1 MEIRKILKPGTSQYC
16 LARRKNSLSFWW
28 FPYGKIDLELFPPCP
43 LQTIKMQKPHA
54 ARAKTNI
61 PNINKFNVFHPKS
74 KGRILTLKLKARKSQ
89 RPMFEKGCERID
101 KEQKKSCESWWWGGH
116 FFKHTHTFTH
126 TCITHLHTHL
136 PLLPSEVR
144 AIVYNFMNHNNH

>member
-1 MEIRKILKPGTSQYC
+1 
-16 LARRKNSLSFWW
+16 
-28 FPYGKIDLELFPPCP
+28 
-43 LQTIKMQKPHA
+43 MQKPHA

-101 KEQKKSCESWWWGGH
+101 KEQKKNPASPGDEGD
-116 FFKHTHTFTH
+116 TFLSIH
-126 TCITHLHTHL
+126 THLHTH
-136 PLLPSEVR
+136 
-144 AIVYNFMNHNNH
+144 A

>member
-1 MEIRKILKPGTSQYC
+1 MEIRKILKPGTSQHC

-28 FPYGKIDLELFPPCP
+28 IPYGKIDLELFPPCP

-61 PNINKFNVFHPKS
+61 PNINKFNIFHPKS

-101 KEQKKSCESWWWGGH
+101 KEQKNPASPGDEGDTFLSI
-116 FFKHTHTFTH
+116 HTHIH
-126 TCITHLHTHL
+126 ACITHLHTHL